1 MASNWPTSSGA
12 KRMLKLCMAPGSM
25 VPMLG
30 STVKGDCA
38 GLTVRAEITL
48 ARALAGRI
56 SVDSLPALLHGR
68 DVTNS
73 SGT

>member
-1 MASNWPTSSGA
+1 MASNWPTSRGA

-25 VPMLG
+25 VPIVG

-38 GLTVRAEITL
+38 GLTLRAEITL
-48 ARALAGRI
+48 ARALAARI
-56 SVDSLPALLHGR
+56 SIDSLPALLRDR
-68 DVTNS
+68 DVMDS